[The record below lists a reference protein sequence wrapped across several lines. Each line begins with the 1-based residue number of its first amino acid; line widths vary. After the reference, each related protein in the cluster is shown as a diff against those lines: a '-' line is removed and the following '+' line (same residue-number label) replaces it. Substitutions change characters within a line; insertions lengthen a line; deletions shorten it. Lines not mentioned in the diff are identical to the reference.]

1 MARRAFLAQLASLP
15 FFTAFSAKP
24 EESKKPLKIMM
35 KSAWG
40 PDDPTRASFP
50 FLHGLALAEA
60 GHEVQI
66 FLLADAT
73 TLMRKSLAAAVQPV
87 GWTVLSDT
95 MDKIVAKHV
104 PIFAC
109 GACSRA
115 RGVSEADLAQWGAKF
130 GSPAIFV
137 SLVEWADRII
147 VE

>member
-1 MARRAFLAQLASLP
+1 MARRTFLAQLAGLP
-15 FFTAFSAKP
+15 FLAWGQAP
-24 EESKKPLKIMM
+24 QESKKPLKILM

-40 PDDPTRASFP
+40 SDDPTRASFP
-50 FLHGLALAEA
+50 FVHGLVLAEA

-66 FLLADAT
+66 FLLAEAT
-73 TLMRKSLAAAVQPV
+73 TLMRKSLANAVQPV
-87 GWTVLSDT
+87 GWPPLGGTLEKVA
-95 MDKIVAKHV
+95 AKHI

-115 RGVSEADLAQWGAKF
+115 RGVSEADLTQWGAKF